1 MDKLIFS
8 LVLIVGGLALGYM
21 LQVLDREKKITL
33 PLSVASLRKLLQ
45 KFGLLFCMPITFMA
59 AVWIVSFEN
68 LRVILLPVIGLTA
81 LLSGGLLGLLI
92 ARLQKRSRNQATV
105 LFCCGSFSNL
115 GAIGTLACYW
125 FLGETALGLVVLYRM
140 LEEIYYYAFG
150 YPLARFYSG
159 GAADEHQSLI
169 KRLIEVLKD
178 PFVAAALSAFVIGLA
193 LNLTDIPRPS
203 FFETVIALTVPVG
216 TFVLIVSIG
225 LGMRF
230 SSVGDF
236 VSESLLVSLIKFI
249 AVPFIACT
257 MAYLFD
263 LHLIDD
269 GLAFKVVLVL
279 SSMPV
284 AFNALVAASIYDL
297 DLDLANS
304 CWLVTTGA
312 LGVILP
318 WLYFLLQSSLLP

>member
-1 MDKLIFS
+1 M
-8 LVLIVGGLALGYM
+8 LG
-21 LQVLDREKKITL
+21 
-33 PLSVASLRKLLQ
+33 
-45 KFGLLFCMPITFMA
+45 
-59 AVWIVSFEN
+59 
-68 LRVILLPVIGLTA
+68 
-81 LLSGGLLGLLI
+81 
-92 ARLQKRSRNQATV
+92 
-105 LFCCGSFSNL
+105 
-115 GAIGTLACYW
+115 
-125 FLGETALGLVVLYRM
+125 
-140 LEEIYYYAFG
+140 
-150 YPLARFYSG
+150 
-159 GAADEHQSLI
+159 
-169 KRLIEVLKD
+169 EVLKD

-225 LGMRF
+225 LSMRF